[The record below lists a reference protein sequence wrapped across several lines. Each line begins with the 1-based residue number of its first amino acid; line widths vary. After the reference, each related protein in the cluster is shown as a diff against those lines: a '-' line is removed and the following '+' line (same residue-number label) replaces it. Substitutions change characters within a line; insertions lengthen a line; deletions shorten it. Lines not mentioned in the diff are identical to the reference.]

1 MATPADYPAVLEVF
15 HSAKDALKQIGIDQ
29 WQLGVPSPQH
39 FEADIAA
46 QKGRVCE
53 VASQV
58 AAYCALSD
66 TPSEFYPQVAG
77 RGWTYP
83 EAPYLQINRL
93 AVHQNF
99 ARQGL
104 AGKLLGFA
112 LAEAQRHN
120 EQQLLEVETSTLTAP
135 WHVRLDT
142 HPGNIRM
149 HRLLENL
156 GFTCAGTVTYP
167 MPGENTRL
175 CYEGFPPLETLAV
188 TGGRES
194 N

>member
-1 MATPADYPAVLEVF
+1 MKL
-15 HSAKDALKQIGIDQ
+15 IGIDQ
-29 WQLGVPSPQH
+29 WQLGVPSAQH

-53 VASQV
+53 VDANI

-66 TPSEFYPQVAG
+66 TPSTFYPQVAG

-83 EAPYLQINRL
+83 EAPYIQVNRL
-93 AVHQNF
+93 AVHQNY

-112 LAEAQRHN
+112 LAEAQRRNH
-120 EQQLLEVETSTLTAP
+120 QQLLETGNSSLTAP

-156 GFTCAGTVTYP
+156 GFTCAGTVNYP
-167 MPGENTRL
+167 MPGETTRF
-175 CYEGFPPLETLAV
+175 CYEGFPSFEALPLEVLDLTAPATAELLAK
-188 TGGRES
+188 
-194 N
+194 